1 MKSVLSVTLGILLLA
16 IAGFAGTDP
25 VARGPAPDTPVAVG
39 DRAEAPPDLTPLIA
53 TPLIGALQTRIDAK
67 QCETRT
73 ATSASDDID
82 ACAECQLDCMAEWRK
97 CRRNCGVDDWYD
109 CHDGCVGELIWCQT
123 TGCAHVCD
131 SSGAERLGK

>member
-1 MKSVLSVTLGILLLA
+1 MLA
-16 IAGFAGTDP
+16 IAGFASASTDP
-25 VARGPAPDTPVAVG
+25 VAPGPAPDTPVAVG
-39 DRAEAPPDLTPLIA
+39 DRAEDAPDMTPLIA
-53 TPLIGALQTRIDAK
+53 TPLIAALQTRIDAK
-67 QCETRT
+67 QCETH
-73 ATSASDDID
+73 AVTSASDDDID

-131 SSGAERLGK
+131 SSEAARLGK